1 MEMDNWS
8 RWREEQRLLVANMSS
23 APTWGQAEEIR
34 DGFLLQSTAP
44 SHTGALSKPVAKL
57 KEKSGSRHWY
67 KAALGSES
75 WVIPHVTCTLHF

>member
-8 RWREEQRLLVANMSS
+8 RWREEQRLLVANTSS
-23 APTWGQAEEIR
+23 APAQGQAKEIR

-57 KEKSGSRHWY
+57 KENQ
-67 KAALGSES
+67 AAGTGTKLY
-75 WVIPHVTCTLHF
+75 

>member
-8 RWREEQRLLVANMSS
+8 RWREEQRLLVATMSS

-57 KEKSGSRHWY
+57 KENQ
-67 KAALGSES
+67 AAG
-75 WVIPHVTCTLHF
+75 TGTKLH

>member
-8 RWREEQRLLVANMSS
+8 RWREEQRLLVATMSS

-57 KEKSGSRHWY
+57 KENQ
-67 KAALGSES
+67 AAGTGTKLY
-75 WVIPHVTCTLHF
+75 

>member
-8 RWREEQRLLVANMSS
+8 RWREEQRLLVANMSR
-23 APTWGQAEEIR
+23 APTWGQAKEIR

-44 SHTGALSKPVAKL
+44 SHTRALSKPVAKL

-67 KAALGSES
+67 KAVLGSES

>member
-8 RWREEQRLLVANMSS
+8 RLREEQRLLVANMSS
-23 APTWGQAEEIR
+23 APTQGQAEEIR

-57 KEKSGSRHWY
+57 KENQ
-67 KAALGSES
+67 AAGTGTKLY
-75 WVIPHVTCTLHF
+75 